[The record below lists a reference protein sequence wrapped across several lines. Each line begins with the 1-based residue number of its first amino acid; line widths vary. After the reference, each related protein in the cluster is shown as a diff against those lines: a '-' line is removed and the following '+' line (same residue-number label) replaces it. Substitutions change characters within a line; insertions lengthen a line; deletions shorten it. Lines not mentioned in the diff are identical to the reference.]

1 MPTTAQ
7 TGSGSLRLILWTP
20 FAIALVLIFSMMSD
34 TEEWLYVAA
43 VLGVLASVAVGRT
56 SGPPALIP
64 MRSRMVKFAKGWVL
78 IVAGASL
85 SLLHGRWQPM
95 VFFALAG
102 LVSSGCFWV
111 GCRSSRAVP
120 MTFH

>member
-1 MPTTAQ
+1 M
-7 TGSGSLRLILWTP
+7 ILWTP

>member
-1 MPTTAQ
+1 MPTTEHTAP
-7 TGSGSLRLILWTP
+7 SSFRLIQWAP

-64 MRSRMVKFAKGWVL
+64 MRPRMVNFAKGWL
-78 IVAGASL
+78 FIVAGASL
-85 SLLHGRWQPM
+85 RLLHGRWHPM
-95 VFFALAG
+95 VFFVLVG
-102 LVSSGCFWV
+102 LVSSGFFWF
-111 GCRSSRAVP
+111 GCRSSR
-120 MTFH
+120 